1 MNSSMIAGSA
11 VELIAVTKRFPEAV
25 AVDSIDQAG
34 LKTSKRGG
42 YAAPLPKIYSGTFA
56 RYAPR

>member
-1 MNSSMIAGSA
+1 MNSNCARKLLLPVVDG
-11 VELIAVTKRFPEAV
+11 VAV
-25 AVDSIDQAG
+25 AVGLIQTLYQAG